1 MSITIVIV
9 HGSWHT
15 PALYS
20 KIISQLKSQRFEVH
34 CLALPSACAHL
45 DTKVAEDFDPHVDGD
60 FLQDLL
66 SDLVEIKRRDVF
78 VVAHS
83 SGGLWACEAIR
94 EELSRG
100 FRQRSGKA
108 GGVFG
113 LMGISAWFVETGT
126 STRVLGRAGP
136 FIVPHVSISAQGFPP
151 S

>member
-1 MSITIVIV
+1 MSTTIVIV

-20 KIISQLKSQRFEVH
+20 KIISELKSQRFEVH
-34 CLALPSACAHL
+34 CPALPSACAHL
-45 DTKVAEDFDPHVDGD
+45 VPKVAEDFDPHVDSD

-94 EELSRG
+94 EELSRS

-113 LMGISAWFVETGT
+113 LMGISAWFVGAGT
-126 STRVLGRAGP
+126 SPRILGMAGSL
-136 FIVPHVSISAQGFPP
+136 IVPHVRIPAQGFPP